1 MEKYTMNYYI
11 SDLHL
16 FHETRLGLM
25 KDRLV
30 VWMKCM
36 IQLRNAGT
44 VK

>member
-1 MEKYTMNYYI
+1 MNYYI

-16 FHETRLGLM
+16 FHENSIRF
-25 KDRLV
+25 DERPLV